1 MMNTL
6 WMGNFN
12 WHHPL
17 WDKERNSHL
26 FTRANTEQAQLLLNM
41 LGCYEMKMVLPPQI
55 PTLKAHNRGN
65 LTWVDNVFCTE
76 ELLDAIIKCNTDEE

>member
-26 FTRANTEQAQLLLNM
+26 FTRANMERAQLLLNM
-41 LGCYEMKMVLPPQI
+41 LGCYEMKMVLPLQI
-55 PTLKAHNRGN
+55 PTLKAHNGGN
-65 LTWVDNVFCTE
+65 LTWVNVFCTE